1 MADRAFRAKRSVV
14 RVVLGVTR
22 GAVLRRALED
32 SVDVALLAVNGC
44 MFPVKME
51 GEFRVIHGCR
61 LPAARRMTG
70 RAVGPELSLVLII
83 IEMAGNTILGRAF
96 EYSID
101 MALLTGDG

>member
-1 MADRAFRAKRSVV
+1 MAFLASDR
-14 RVVLGVTR
+14 GVF
-22 GAVLRRALED
+22 AI
-32 SVDVALLAVNGC
+32 
-44 MFPVKME
+44 KME
-51 GEFRVIHGCR
+51 GELRVVNSCR

-83 IEMAGNTILGRAF
+83 IEVAGNTILGRAF